1 MKSVKKHAFLINSL
15 YSIVFCTILWYN
27 IVEVE
32 MNAQFKK
39 GIIEM
44 CILELIK
51 RKDSYGYELVDKIS
65 KNVKVTENSI
75 YPILRRLTSRNLFST
90 YLVESNLGAV
100 RKYYK
105 ITEQGKV
112 LLSMYKSEWTDFIN
126 GVSNIMKEGETI

>member
-1 MKSVKKHAFLINSL
+1 
-15 YSIVFCTILWYN
+15 
-27 IVEVE
+27 